1 VFEDPATSLV
11 INMQQYI
18 SMNINHFNN
27 VCPRYLALPSSGT
40 IITNIALSPPTQKLM
55 FYLFQI
61 KDWVHAKP
69 LDVFREKMS
78 DLKHISVFHLS
89 DACQDH

>member
-1 VFEDPATSLV
+1 VFEDPATSVV

-27 VCPRYLALPSSGT
+27 VCPRYLALPSSRST
-40 IITNIALSPPTQKLM
+40 ITNTALSPPTQKLM

-61 KDWVHAKP
+61 KDWMHAKS
-69 LDVFREKMS
+69 LNVSREKMS
-78 DLKHISVFHLS
+78 DLKYISVFHLS
-89 DACQDH
+89 DACQHH